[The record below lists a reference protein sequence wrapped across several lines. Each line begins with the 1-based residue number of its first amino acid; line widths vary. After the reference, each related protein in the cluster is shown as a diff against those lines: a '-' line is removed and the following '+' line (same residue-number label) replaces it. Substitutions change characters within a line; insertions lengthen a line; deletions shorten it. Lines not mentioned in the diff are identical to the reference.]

1 MGKRHTTPTPRPK
14 GTLQVKILS
23 GYLLLTLLVGGIVYA
38 VWNEKQVFQEAE
50 EEERAMLEQRRLTNS
65 AFKSLI
71 ALLLYSDGALLW
83 DKDDLRSYEEKD
95 RRMSEILEKL
105 GSVYSDTL
113 QQSRIDTVRLLLDE
127 KKAQI
132 YRLAETPSTAS
143 RMDSLLSERLP
154 SLEHSAS
161 VPDRVVSAPVQESE
175 KKSKKS
181 FWNWFKPKKKK
192 GKDGNEGTYG
202 ASTVRVVPN
211 PRHVRDMR
219 QFRDDVFAA
228 LREQKEIYRALSDS
242 LERRNR
248 LLNRHINRLVN
259 DFERD
264 AMLRTEERLQRVSAL
279 REQAFALI
287 CAISSA
293 GLLCAL
299 LLYIFIYRDIRRRYR
314 DRRELEDSHRRGHE
328 MLEIRK
334 RIIVT
339 LSHDI
344 RGPLNAISGS
354 AELAMNT
361 RDRKRRNAYLT
372 DIIGSARHIT
382 QLANSLLDLS
392 RLNEAKET
400 LNPVPFRLIPFLDRI
415 AAEYTRPANDR
426 GLLFSRDINVPD
438 ITVSGDAD
446 RMEQILD
453 NLLSNAIKFTKSGS
467 VTLSAMYEKEV
478 LTVRIQDTGI
488 GMDEKTVERIFQ
500 PFERAAPE
508 VDAEGFGLGLAI
520 TRGLVSLLKGEISVS
535 SRPGE
540 GSSFEIRI
548 PLSTTNEPVKD
559 NAVPVEGRLSLPQRV
574 LVVDDDPIQLRIVG
588 EMLERNGVSCCK
600 CQNAQSVVNELRRT
614 RYDII
619 LTDIQMRGTG
629 GFDLLYLLRHSNI
642 GDSKTIPVA
651 AMTARNDGNGCRYSE
666 AGFSGC
672 IRKPFSMNE
681 LLAFLS
687 SITEK
692 EKTTQPTS
700 ADFSALAADI
710 EDRKWI
716 LETFI
721 GESLK
726 NKAELQEALLDM
738 EMDFGRMRETLHRM
752 YPVWE
757 QLGIAHELEG
767 YSEILHD
774 DGPDGDTVQRHTEE
788 IIGRICGLI
797 AEAERLLSEM
807 DNNRKRDI

>member
-1 MGKRHTTPTPRPK
+1 MR
-14 GTLQVKILS
+14 LQTKILA
-23 GYLLLTLLVGGIVYA
+23 GYLVLVAVICSMAAILVHERGRMREIEAETGEIQEIRRDITVAQRNIITLATLGEGVIGWEEADYRHYRTRRLRTDSLLQAMKPRCKDFVRPAQIDTLRALLVEKEAHLLHLMETFARQDEADSLLVNHLPEVAKRATRVRTVTQKKKGIAGAFGGKKTVQI
-38 VWNEKQVFQEAE
+38 
-50 EEERAMLEQRRLTNS
+50 LPS
-65 AFKSLI
+65 AKELHQFSDSLI
-71 ALLLYSDGALLW
+71 AMQQERTAEMEAYTDSLRTLGRRLNAELNRLITELDGQAQEAFVQKERKIAEAQALSVRLFTATISAAIILLVISHFVIVR
-83 DKDDLRSYEEKD
+83 DLR
-95 RRMSEILEKL
+95 RR
-105 GSVYSDTL
+105 D
-113 QQSRIDTVRLLLDE
+113 
-127 KKAQI
+127 
-132 YRLAETPSTAS
+132 
-143 RMDSLLSERLP
+143 
-154 SLEHSAS
+154 
-161 VPDRVVSAPVQESE
+161 
-175 KKSKKS
+175 
-181 FWNWFKPKKKK
+181 
-192 GKDGNEGTYG
+192 
-202 ASTVRVVPN
+202 
-211 PRHVRDMR
+211 
-219 QFRDDVFAA
+219 
-228 LREQKEIYRALSDS
+228 
-242 LERRNR
+242 
-248 LLNRHINRLVN
+248 
-259 DFERD
+259 
-264 AMLRTEERLQRVSAL
+264 
-279 REQAFALI
+279 
-287 CAISSA
+287 
-293 GLLCAL
+293 
-299 LLYIFIYRDIRRRYR
+299 R
-314 DRRELEDSHRRGHE
+314 DRRNLEEAVTQNRNLSD
-328 MLEIRK
+328 IRK
-334 RIIVT
+334 KVIMT

-354 AELAMNT
+354 AELALNT
-361 RDRKRRNAYLT
+361 RDRKRRNVYLT

-382 QLANSLLDLS
+382 RLANSLLDLS
-392 RLNEAKET
+392 RLNEAKEI

-415 AAEYTRPANDR
+415 ADEYTRPANDR
-426 GLLFSRDINVPD
+426 GLLFSRDIKVPD

-446 RMEQILD
+446 RMEQVMD

-467 VTLSAMYEKEV
+467 VTLSALYEKEI

-535 SRPGE
+535 SHPGE

-548 PLSTTNEPVKD
+548 PLSPTDEPVKD
-559 NAVPVEGRLSLPQRV
+559 TAIPIEGRLSLPQRV

-600 CQNAQSVVNELRRT
+600 CQNAQDVVNELRRT

-642 GDSKTIPVA
+642 GDSKTVPVA

-692 EKTTQPTS
+692 EKAAQPTS

-726 NKAELQEALLDM
+726 NKAELQESLSDM

-757 QLGIAHELEG
+757 QLGISHELEG

-774 DGPDGDTVQRHTEE
+774 DGSDGDTVQRHTEE

-797 AEAERLLSEM
+797 AEAERLLSETG
-807 DNNRKRDI
+807 NGQQ

>member
-1 MGKRHTTPTPRPK
+1 MR
-14 GTLQVKILS
+14 LQTKILA
-23 GYLLLTLLVGGIVYA
+23 GYLVLVAVICSMAAILVHERGRMHEIETEAGEIQEIRRDITVAQRSITTLATLGEGIIGWEEADYRHYRIRRLRTDSLLQAMKPRCKDFVRPAQIDTLRALLVEKEAHLLHLMETFARQDKADSLLVNHLPEVAKRATRVRTVTQKKKGIAGAFGGKKTVQI
-38 VWNEKQVFQEAE
+38 
-50 EEERAMLEQRRLTNS
+50 LPS
-65 AFKSLI
+65 AKELHQFSDSLI
-71 ALLLYSDGALLW
+71 AMQQERTAEMEAYTDSLRTLGRRLNAELNRLITELDGQAQEAFVQKERKIAEAQALSVRLFTATISAAIILLVISHFVIVR
-83 DKDDLRSYEEKD
+83 DLR
-95 RRMSEILEKL
+95 RR
-105 GSVYSDTL
+105 D
-113 QQSRIDTVRLLLDE
+113 
-127 KKAQI
+127 
-132 YRLAETPSTAS
+132 
-143 RMDSLLSERLP
+143 
-154 SLEHSAS
+154 
-161 VPDRVVSAPVQESE
+161 
-175 KKSKKS
+175 
-181 FWNWFKPKKKK
+181 
-192 GKDGNEGTYG
+192 
-202 ASTVRVVPN
+202 
-211 PRHVRDMR
+211 
-219 QFRDDVFAA
+219 
-228 LREQKEIYRALSDS
+228 
-242 LERRNR
+242 
-248 LLNRHINRLVN
+248 
-259 DFERD
+259 
-264 AMLRTEERLQRVSAL
+264 
-279 REQAFALI
+279 
-287 CAISSA
+287 
-293 GLLCAL
+293 
-299 LLYIFIYRDIRRRYR
+299 R
-314 DRRELEDSHRRGHE
+314 DRRNLEEAVTQNRNLSD
-328 MLEIRK
+328 IRK
-334 RIIVT
+334 KVIMT

-354 AELAMNT
+354 AELALNT
-361 RDRKRRNAYLT
+361 RDRKRRNVYLT

-382 QLANSLLDLS
+382 RLANSLLDLS
-392 RLNEAKET
+392 RLNEAKEI

-415 AAEYTRPANDR
+415 ADEYTRPANDR
-426 GLLFSRDINVPD
+426 GLLFSRDIKVPD

-446 RMEQILD
+446 RMEQVMD

-467 VTLSAMYEKEV
+467 VTLSALYEKEI

-535 SRPGE
+535 SHPGE

-548 PLSTTNEPVKD
+548 PLSPTDEPVKD
-559 NAVPVEGRLSLPQRV
+559 TAIPIEGRLSLPQRV

-642 GDSKTIPVA
+642 GDSKTVPVA

-692 EKTTQPTS
+692 EKATQPTS

-726 NKAELQEALLDM
+726 NKAELQESLSDM

-757 QLGIAHELEG
+757 QLGISHELEG

-774 DGPDGDTVQRHTEE
+774 DGSDGDTVQRHTEE

-797 AEAERLLSEM
+797 AEAERLLSETG
-807 DNNRKRDI
+807 NGQQ

>member
-1 MGKRHTTPTPRPK
+1 MR
-14 GTLQVKILS
+14 LQTKILA
-23 GYLLLTLLVGGIVYA
+23 GYLVLVAVICSMAAILVHERGRMHEIETEAGEIQEIRRDITVAQRNIITLATLGEGIIGWEEADYRHYRIRRLRTDSLLQAMKPRCKDFVRPAQIDTLRALLVEKEAHLLHLMETFARQDKADSLLVNHLPEVAKRATRVRTVTQKKKGIAGAFGGKKTVQI
-38 VWNEKQVFQEAE
+38 
-50 EEERAMLEQRRLTNS
+50 LPS
-65 AFKSLI
+65 AKELHQFSDSLI
-71 ALLLYSDGALLW
+71 AMQQERTAEMEAYTDSLRTLGRRLNAELNRLITELDGQAQEAFVQKERKIAEAQALSVRLFTATISAAIVLLVISHFVIVR
-83 DKDDLRSYEEKD
+83 DLR
-95 RRMSEILEKL
+95 RR
-105 GSVYSDTL
+105 D
-113 QQSRIDTVRLLLDE
+113 
-127 KKAQI
+127 
-132 YRLAETPSTAS
+132 
-143 RMDSLLSERLP
+143 
-154 SLEHSAS
+154 
-161 VPDRVVSAPVQESE
+161 
-175 KKSKKS
+175 
-181 FWNWFKPKKKK
+181 
-192 GKDGNEGTYG
+192 
-202 ASTVRVVPN
+202 
-211 PRHVRDMR
+211 
-219 QFRDDVFAA
+219 
-228 LREQKEIYRALSDS
+228 
-242 LERRNR
+242 
-248 LLNRHINRLVN
+248 
-259 DFERD
+259 
-264 AMLRTEERLQRVSAL
+264 
-279 REQAFALI
+279 
-287 CAISSA
+287 
-293 GLLCAL
+293 
-299 LLYIFIYRDIRRRYR
+299 R
-314 DRRELEDSHRRGHE
+314 DRRNLEEAVTQNRNLSD
-328 MLEIRK
+328 IRK
-334 RIIVT
+334 KVIMT

-354 AELAMNT
+354 AELALNT
-361 RDRKRRNAYLT
+361 RDRKRRNVYLT

-382 QLANSLLDLS
+382 RLANSLLDLS
-392 RLNEAKET
+392 RLNEAKEI

-415 AAEYTRPANDR
+415 ADEYTRPANDR
-426 GLLFSRDINVPD
+426 GLLFSRDIKVPD

-446 RMEQILD
+446 RMEQVMD

-467 VTLSAMYEKEV
+467 VTLSALYEKEI

-535 SRPGE
+535 SHPGE

-548 PLSTTNEPVKD
+548 PLSPTDEPVKD
-559 NAVPVEGRLSLPQRV
+559 TAIPIEGRLSLPQRV

-642 GDSKTIPVA
+642 GDSKTVPVA

-692 EKTTQPTS
+692 EKAAQPTS
-700 ADFSALAADI
+700 ADFSALAADV

-721 GESLK
+721 GESRK
-726 NKAELQEALLDM
+726 NKAELQESLSDM

-757 QLGIAHELEG
+757 QLGISHELEG

-774 DGPDGDTVQRHTEE
+774 DGSDGDTVQRHTEE

-797 AEAERLLSEM
+797 AEAERLLSETG
-807 DNNRKRDI
+807 NGQQ

>member
-1 MGKRHTTPTPRPK
+1 MR
-14 GTLQVKILS
+14 LQTKILA
-23 GYLLLTLLVGGIVYA
+23 GYLVLVAVICSMAAILVHERGRMREIEAETGEIQEIRRDITVAQRSITTLATLGEGVIGWEEADYRHYRTRRLRTDSLLQAMKPRCRDFVRPEQIDTLRALLVEKEAHLLHLMETFARQDEADSLLVNHLPEVAKRATRVRTVTQKKKGIAGAFGGKKTVQI
-38 VWNEKQVFQEAE
+38 
-50 EEERAMLEQRRLTNS
+50 LPS
-65 AFKSLI
+65 AKELHQFSDSLI
-71 ALLLYSDGALLW
+71 AMQQERTAEMEAYTDSLRTLGRRLNAELNRLITELDGQAQEAFVQKERKIAEAQALSVRLFTATISAAIILLVISHFVIVR
-83 DKDDLRSYEEKD
+83 DLR
-95 RRMSEILEKL
+95 RR
-105 GSVYSDTL
+105 D
-113 QQSRIDTVRLLLDE
+113 
-127 KKAQI
+127 
-132 YRLAETPSTAS
+132 
-143 RMDSLLSERLP
+143 
-154 SLEHSAS
+154 
-161 VPDRVVSAPVQESE
+161 
-175 KKSKKS
+175 
-181 FWNWFKPKKKK
+181 
-192 GKDGNEGTYG
+192 
-202 ASTVRVVPN
+202 
-211 PRHVRDMR
+211 
-219 QFRDDVFAA
+219 
-228 LREQKEIYRALSDS
+228 
-242 LERRNR
+242 
-248 LLNRHINRLVN
+248 
-259 DFERD
+259 
-264 AMLRTEERLQRVSAL
+264 
-279 REQAFALI
+279 
-287 CAISSA
+287 
-293 GLLCAL
+293 
-299 LLYIFIYRDIRRRYR
+299 R
-314 DRRELEDSHRRGHE
+314 DRRNLEEAVTQNRNLSD
-328 MLEIRK
+328 MRK
-334 RIIVT
+334 KVIMT

-361 RDRKRRNAYLT
+361 RDRKRRNVYLT

-382 QLANSLLDLS
+382 RLANSLLDLS
-392 RLNEAKET
+392 RLNEAKEI

-415 AAEYTRPANDR
+415 ADEYTRPANDR
-426 GLLFSRDINVPD
+426 GLLFSRDIKVPD

-446 RMEQILD
+446 RMEQVMD

-467 VTLSAMYEKEV
+467 VTLSALYEKEI

-535 SRPGE
+535 SHPGE

-548 PLSTTNEPVKD
+548 PLSPTDEPVKD
-559 NAVPVEGRLSLPQRV
+559 TAIPIEGRLSLPQRV

-642 GDSKTIPVA
+642 GDSKTVPVA

-692 EKTTQPTS
+692 EKATQPTS

-726 NKAELQEALLDM
+726 NKAELQESLSDM

-757 QLGIAHELEG
+757 QLGISHELEG

-774 DGPDGDTVQRHTEE
+774 DGSDGDTVQRHTEE

-797 AEAERLLSEM
+797 AEAERLLSETG
-807 DNNRKRDI
+807 NGQQ

>member
-1 MGKRHTTPTPRPK
+1 MGKRHTAPTPRPK

-38 VWNEKQVFQEAE
+38 VWYEKRVFQQAE
-50 EEERAMLEQRRLTNS
+50 EEERAMLGQRKLTND

-95 RRMSEILEKL
+95 RQMSETLERL
-105 GSVYSDTL
+105 GDAYPDSL
-113 QQSRIDTVRLLLDE
+113 QQSRIDTVRLLLAE

-132 YRLAETPSTAS
+132 LRLAETPSTAS

-154 SLEHSAS
+154 PPEQSAS

-299 LLYIFIYRDIRRRYR
+299 LLYIFIYRDIRLKYR
-314 DRRELEDSHRRGHE
+314 DRRKLEDAHRKGHE

-354 AELAMNT
+354 AELAMDT
-361 RDRKRRNAYLT
+361 RDRRRRNAYLENIL
-372 DIIGSARHIT
+372 DASRHIMR
-382 QLANSLLDLS
+382 LANSLLDLS
-392 RLNEAKET
+392 RMNEAKET

-415 AAEYTRPANDR
+415 ADEYTRPANDR

-467 VTLSAMYEKEV
+467 VTLSALYEKEI

-548 PLSTTNEPVKD
+548 PLSTTDEPVKD
-559 NAVPVEGRLSLPQRV
+559 TAIPIEGRLSLPQRV

-588 EMLERNGVSCCK
+588 EMLERNGVSCRK
-600 CQNAQSVVNELRRT
+600 CQNAQDVVNELRRT

-642 GDSKTIPVA
+642 GDSKTVPVA

-726 NKAELQEALLDM
+726 NKAELQESLSDM
-738 EMDFGRMRETLHRM
+738 EMDFGRLRETLHRM

-774 DGPDGDTVQRHTEE
+774 DGSDGDTVQRHTEE

-797 AEAERLLSEM
+797 AEAESLLSETE
-807 DNNRKRDI
+807 NGQQ

>member
-1 MGKRHTTPTPRPK
+1 MPRPK
-14 GTLQVKILS
+14 GTLQIKILS

-71 ALLLYSDGALLW
+71 VLLLYSDGALLW

-161 VPDRVVSAPVQESE
+161 VPERVAGTPENE
-175 KKSKKS
+175 GGKKVKKS
-181 FWNWFKPKKKK
+181 FWDWLRPKKKK
-192 GKDGNEGTYG
+192 EKDGNAG
-202 ASTVRVVPN
+202 AHGAGTVRVVPN
-211 PRHVRDMR
+211 TRHVRDMR

-228 LREQKEIYRALSDS
+228 LREQKEMYHALSDS

-248 LLNRHINRLVN
+248 VLNRHINRLVN

-264 AMLRTEERLQRVSAL
+264 AMLRTEERLERVSAL
-279 REQAFALI
+279 REEAFALI
-287 CAISSA
+287 CGISSA

-299 LLYIFIYRDIRRRYR
+299 LLYVFIYRDIRRKYR
-314 DRRELEDSHRRGHE
+314 DRRELEDSHHKRYE
-328 MLEIRK
+328 LLEIRK

-344 RGPLNAISGS
+344 RGPLNTISGS
-354 AELAMNT
+354 AELAMGT

-372 DIIGSARHIT
+372 DIMDSSRHIAR
-382 QLANSLLDLS
+382 LANSLLDLS
-392 RLNEAKET
+392 RLDEAKET
-400 LNPVPFRLIPFLDRI
+400 LNPVPFQLIPFLDGM
-415 AAEYTRPANDR
+415 ADEYTRPANDK
-426 GLLFSRDINVPD
+426 GLLFSKDVDVPD
-438 ITVSGDAD
+438 IVVSGDAD
-446 RMEQILD
+446 RLEQVLD
-453 NLLSNAIKFTKSGS
+453 NLLSNAVKFTKSGS
-467 VTLSAMYEKEV
+467 VSFSASYEKEM

-548 PLSTTNEPVKD
+548 PLSTTDEPVKD
-559 NAVPVEGRLSLPQRV
+559 TAIPIEGRLSLPQRV

-600 CQNAQSVVNELRRT
+600 CQNAQDVVNELRRT

-642 GDSKTIPVA
+642 GDSKTVPVA

-726 NKAELQEALLDM
+726 NKAELQESLSDM
-738 EMDFGRMRETLHRM
+738 EMDFGRLRETLHRM

-774 DGPDGDTVQRHTEE
+774 DGSDGDTVQRHTEE

-797 AEAERLLSEM
+797 AEAESLLSETE
-807 DNNRKRDI
+807 NGQQ

>member
-1 MGKRHTTPTPRPK
+1 MGKRHTAPTPRPK

-38 VWNEKQVFQEAE
+38 VWYEKRVFQQAE
-50 EEERAMLEQRRLTNS
+50 EEERAMLGQRKLTND

-95 RRMSEILEKL
+95 RQMSETLERL
-105 GSVYSDTL
+105 GDAYPDSL
-113 QQSRIDTVRLLLDE
+113 QQSRIDTVRLLLAE

-132 YRLAETPSTAS
+132 LRLAETPSTAS

-154 SLEHSAS
+154 PPEQSAS

-299 LLYIFIYRDIRRRYR
+299 LLYIFIYRDIRLKYR
-314 DRRELEDSHRRGHE
+314 DRRKLEDAHRKGHE

-354 AELAMNT
+354 AELAMDT
-361 RDRKRRNAYLT
+361 RDRRRRNAYLENIL
-372 DIIGSARHIT
+372 DASRHIMR
-382 QLANSLLDLS
+382 LANSLLDLS
-392 RLNEAKET
+392 RMNEAKET

-415 AAEYTRPANDR
+415 VDEYTRPANDR

-467 VTLSAMYEKEV
+467 VTLSALYEKEI

-548 PLSTTNEPVKD
+548 PLSTTDEPVKD
-559 NAVPVEGRLSLPQRV
+559 TAIPIEGRLSLPQRV

-600 CQNAQSVVNELRRT
+600 CQNAQDVVNELRRT

-642 GDSKTIPVA
+642 GDSKTVPVA

-726 NKAELQEALLDM
+726 NKAELQESLSDM
-738 EMDFGRMRETLHRM
+738 EMDFGRLRETLHRM

-774 DGPDGDTVQRHTEE
+774 DGSDGDTVQRHTEE

-797 AEAERLLSEM
+797 AEAESLLSETE
-807 DNNRKRDI
+807 NGQQ

>member
-1 MGKRHTTPTPRPK
+1 MR
-14 GTLQVKILS
+14 LQTKILA
-23 GYLLLTLLVGGIVYA
+23 GYLVLVAVICSMAAILVHERGRMHEIETEAGEIQEIRRDITVAQRNIITLATLGEGVIGWEEADYRHYRIRRLRTDSLLQAMKPRCKDFVRPAQIDTLRALLVEKEAHLLHLMETFARQDKADSLLVNHLPEVAKRATRVRTVTQKKKGIAGAFGGKKTVQI
-38 VWNEKQVFQEAE
+38 
-50 EEERAMLEQRRLTNS
+50 LPS
-65 AFKSLI
+65 AKELHQFSDSLI
-71 ALLLYSDGALLW
+71 AMQQERTAEMEAYTDSLRTLGRRLNAELNRLITELDGQAQEAFVQKERKIAEAQALSVRLFTATISAAIVLLVISHFVIVR
-83 DKDDLRSYEEKD
+83 DLR
-95 RRMSEILEKL
+95 RR
-105 GSVYSDTL
+105 D
-113 QQSRIDTVRLLLDE
+113 
-127 KKAQI
+127 
-132 YRLAETPSTAS
+132 
-143 RMDSLLSERLP
+143 
-154 SLEHSAS
+154 
-161 VPDRVVSAPVQESE
+161 
-175 KKSKKS
+175 
-181 FWNWFKPKKKK
+181 
-192 GKDGNEGTYG
+192 
-202 ASTVRVVPN
+202 
-211 PRHVRDMR
+211 
-219 QFRDDVFAA
+219 
-228 LREQKEIYRALSDS
+228 
-242 LERRNR
+242 
-248 LLNRHINRLVN
+248 
-259 DFERD
+259 
-264 AMLRTEERLQRVSAL
+264 
-279 REQAFALI
+279 
-287 CAISSA
+287 
-293 GLLCAL
+293 
-299 LLYIFIYRDIRRRYR
+299 R
-314 DRRELEDSHRRGHE
+314 DRRNLEEAVTQNRNLSD
-328 MLEIRK
+328 IRK
-334 RIIVT
+334 KVIMT

-354 AELAMNT
+354 AELALNT
-361 RDRKRRNAYLT
+361 RDRKRRNVYLT

-382 QLANSLLDLS
+382 RLANSLLDLS
-392 RLNEAKET
+392 RLNEAKEI

-415 AAEYTRPANDR
+415 ADEYTRPANDR
-426 GLLFSRDINVPD
+426 GLLFSRDIKVPD

-446 RMEQILD
+446 RMEQVMD

-467 VTLSAMYEKEV
+467 VTLSALYEKEI

-535 SRPGE
+535 SHPGE

-548 PLSTTNEPVKD
+548 PLSPTDEPVKD
-559 NAVPVEGRLSLPQRV
+559 TAIPIEGRLSLPQRV

-642 GDSKTIPVA
+642 GDSKTVPVA

-692 EKTTQPTS
+692 EKATQPTS

-721 GESLK
+721 GESIK
-726 NKAELQEALLDM
+726 NKAELQASLSDM

-757 QLGIAHELEG
+757 QLGISHELEG

-774 DGPDGDTVQRHTEE
+774 DGSDGDTVQRHTEE

-797 AEAERLLSEM
+797 AEAERLLSETG
-807 DNNRKRDI
+807 NGQQ

>member
-1 MGKRHTTPTPRPK
+1 MGKRHTAPTPRPK

-38 VWNEKQVFQEAE
+38 VWYEKRVFQQAE
-50 EEERAMLEQRRLTNS
+50 EEERAMLGQRKLTND

-95 RRMSEILEKL
+95 RQMSETLERL
-105 GSVYSDTL
+105 GDAYPDSL
-113 QQSRIDTVRLLLDE
+113 QQSRIDTVRLLLAE

-132 YRLAETPSTAS
+132 LRLAETPSTAS

-154 SLEHSAS
+154 PPEQSAS

-299 LLYIFIYRDIRRRYR
+299 LLYIFIYRDIRLKYR
-314 DRRELEDSHRRGHE
+314 DRRKLEDAHRKGHE

-354 AELAMNT
+354 AELAMDT
-361 RDRKRRNAYLT
+361 RDRRRRNAYLENIL
-372 DIIGSARHIT
+372 DASRHIMR
-382 QLANSLLDLS
+382 LANSLLDLS
-392 RLNEAKET
+392 RMNEAKET

-415 AAEYTRPANDR
+415 ADEYTRPANDR

-467 VTLSAMYEKEV
+467 VTLSALYEKEI

-548 PLSTTNEPVKD
+548 PLSTTDEPVKD
-559 NAVPVEGRLSLPQRV
+559 TAIPIEGRLSLPQRV

-600 CQNAQSVVNELRRT
+600 CQNAQDVVNELRRT

-642 GDSKTIPVA
+642 GDSKTVPVA

-726 NKAELQEALLDM
+726 NKAELQESLSDM
-738 EMDFGRMRETLHRM
+738 EMDFGRLRETLHRM

-774 DGPDGDTVQRHTEE
+774 DGSDGDTVQRHTEE

-797 AEAERLLSEM
+797 AEAESLLSETG
-807 DNNRKRDI
+807 NGQQ

>member
-1 MGKRHTTPTPRPK
+1 
-14 GTLQVKILS
+14 
-23 GYLLLTLLVGGIVYA
+23 
-38 VWNEKQVFQEAE
+38 
-50 EEERAMLEQRRLTNS
+50 MLGQRKLTND

-95 RRMSEILEKL
+95 RQMSETLERL
-105 GSVYSDTL
+105 GDAYPDSL
-113 QQSRIDTVRLLLDE
+113 QQSRIDTVRLLLAE

-132 YRLAETPSTAS
+132 LRLAETPSTAS

-154 SLEHSAS
+154 PPEQSAS

-299 LLYIFIYRDIRRRYR
+299 LLYIFIYRDIRLKYR
-314 DRRELEDSHRRGHE
+314 DRRKLEDAHRKGHE

-354 AELAMNT
+354 AELAMDT
-361 RDRKRRNAYLT
+361 RDRRRRNAYLENIL
-372 DIIGSARHIT
+372 DASRHIMR
-382 QLANSLLDLS
+382 LANSLLDLS
-392 RLNEAKET
+392 RMNEAKET

-415 AAEYTRPANDR
+415 ADEYTRPANDR

-467 VTLSAMYEKEV
+467 VTLSALYEKEI

-548 PLSTTNEPVKD
+548 PLSTTDEPVKD
-559 NAVPVEGRLSLPQRV
+559 TAIPIEGRLSLPQRV

-600 CQNAQSVVNELRRT
+600 CQNAQDVVNELRRT

-642 GDSKTIPVA
+642 GDSKTVPVA

-726 NKAELQEALLDM
+726 NKAELQESLSDM
-738 EMDFGRMRETLHRM
+738 EMDFGRLRETLHRM

-774 DGPDGDTVQRHTEE
+774 DGSDGDTVQRHTEE

-797 AEAERLLSEM
+797 AEAESLLSETE
-807 DNNRKRDI
+807 NGQQ

>member
-1 MGKRHTTPTPRPK
+1 MGKRHTAPTPRPK

-38 VWNEKQVFQEAE
+38 VWYEKRVFQQAE
-50 EEERAMLEQRRLTNS
+50 EEERAMLGQRKLTND

-95 RRMSEILEKL
+95 RQMSETLERL
-105 GSVYSDTL
+105 GDAYPDSL
-113 QQSRIDTVRLLLDE
+113 QQSRIDTVRLLLAE

-132 YRLAETPSTAS
+132 LRLAETPSTAS
-143 RMDSLLSERLP
+143 RMGSLLSERLP
-154 SLEHSAS
+154 PPEQSAS

-299 LLYIFIYRDIRRRYR
+299 LLYIFIYRDIRLKYR
-314 DRRELEDSHRRGHE
+314 DRRKLEDAHRKGHE

-354 AELAMNT
+354 AELAMDT
-361 RDRKRRNAYLT
+361 RDRRRRNAYLENIL
-372 DIIGSARHIT
+372 DASRHIMR
-382 QLANSLLDLS
+382 LANSLLDLS
-392 RLNEAKET
+392 RMNEAKET

-415 AAEYTRPANDR
+415 ADEYTRPANDR

-467 VTLSAMYEKEV
+467 VTLSALYEKEI

-548 PLSTTNEPVKD
+548 PLSTTDEPVKD
-559 NAVPVEGRLSLPQRV
+559 TAIPIEGRLSLPQRV

-600 CQNAQSVVNELRRT
+600 CQNAQDVVNELRRT

-642 GDSKTIPVA
+642 GDSKTVPVA

-726 NKAELQEALLDM
+726 NKAELQESLSDM
-738 EMDFGRMRETLHRM
+738 EMDFGRLRETLHRM

-774 DGPDGDTVQRHTEE
+774 DGSDGDTVQRHTEE

-797 AEAERLLSEM
+797 AEAESLLSETE
-807 DNNRKRDI
+807 NGQQ